1 MSKSNEFL
9 SNLLDDQCSCDEL
22 DQLLDDKNT
31 AEGWYRY
38 SLVSAILKNEPSADI
53 STEFSQSLSA
63 KIAQE
68 PAIVATQAA
77 ATQASQSNTKDRRS
91 TASSN
96 IFSLGRYTSGMAI
109 AASVAFA
116 TFFSVNQLDSN
127 YGNQLEPS
135 NVAVSH
141 TTPSESATAIALQQ
155 DSAVPDTLEQT
166 ELEIFNDLFL
176 REAKRSERGAFA
188 PVGGEYVKTI
198 RFSAEQWQ
206 QIVQKAVLQKAELE
220 AAQKKA
226 QQHAVEQTK
235 TEQE

>member
-22 DQLLDDKNT
+22 DQLLDDENT
-31 AEGWYRY
+31 KDGWYRY

-53 STEFSQSLSA
+53 STEFCQSISA

-68 PAIVATQAA
+68 PAIIATQAN
-77 ATQASQSNTKDRRS
+77 QSNTKGRRS
-91 TASSN
+91 VSSSN
-96 IFSLGRYTSGMAI
+96 LVSLGRYASGMAI

-127 YGNQLEPS
+127 YANQFESSNIAATNNTPS
-135 NVAVSH
+135 TSVSAVAV
-141 TTPSESATAIALQQ
+141 QQ
-155 DSAVPDTLEQT
+155 DSAIPDTLEQT
-166 ELEIFNDLFL
+166 ELEVFNDLFL

-206 QIVQKAVLQKAELE
+206 QIIQKAILQKAELE
-220 AAQKKA
+220 AAQKKT
-226 QQHAVEQTK
+226 QQQALEQNK